1 MENINWME
9 KPSNSN
15 MVAKIGAS
23 VMMFLLVCVTGVVPG
38 VFMLVFMHHTF
49 MTGYYLLE
57 NVMVAIQRIDQGA
70 KRVNNDYLKD
80 GQLAVAA
87 EEFLSPHVEN
97 AVNQLINL
105 GKEMKSPKSEEAEVK
120 TEEAPKESKVEETPK
135 ADVKAEEAKAEKVSI
150 EDTVLNFVKDNKDS
164 ILSEIAK
171 GGDAF
176 TVIGENLIKSA
187 GLSSEQLQELMVLSA
202 DESRLN
208 SLGEKVS
215 ECLQGVNTNI
225 PKEGEMYKT
234 HKWSIEQA
242 IAKGDV
248 TQLKRFSKMENV
260 MKFGDLAKLI
270 TDAIPKEEK
279 AKEKVERKYF

>member
-1 MENINWME
+1 MEANIKWTE
-9 KPSNSN
+9 KPSNTN
-15 MVAKIGAS
+15 LVTTIGAS
-23 VMMFLLVCVTGVVPG
+23 VMMFILVWATLVIPG
-38 VFMLVFMHHTF
+38 VFLFVFMNNTF
-49 MTGYYLLE
+49 MTFYYICE
-57 NVMVAIQRIDQGA
+57 NLMVFMQKIDQSA
-70 KRVNNDYLKD
+70 KGVNEKIKD
-80 GQLAVAA
+80 GQLADASIKWA
-87 EEFLSPHVEN
+87 KPLIK
-97 AVNQLINL
+97 ATANQLVEL
-105 GKEMKSPKSEEAEVK
+105 SKENPSPKPEEAKEAEVK
-120 TEEAPKESKVEETPK
+120 TEEAPK

-150 EDTVLNFVKDNKDS
+150 EDIVLQFVETNKES
-164 ILSEIAK
+164 LLSEID
-171 GGDAF
+171 GGSDAF
-176 TVIGENLIKSA
+176 VVIGENLIKSA

-270 TDAIPKEEK
+270 TDAIPKEGK